1 MKKKILILN
10 GSHSEVPLII
20 SAKKLGLKVLTTG
33 GLPSGIGH
41 KYSDRYIKADF
52 SDKDL
57 ILNIAKKNK
66 INFICPPA
74 HDLGM
79 LTASYVAE
87 KLKLPGFDSLRTTEI
102 IHHKDKF
109 KKFCKK
115 INFKTPATF
124 NQNLSFNE
132 IKNIHKISKVI
143 IKPVDLGGGKGIT
156 IAKDNKSYEKG
167 IEVAKK
173 VSKSKKIVV
182 EEFVEGQLHSL
193 TSFIKNQKVTFY
205 HHDNEFSFRNPYNV
219 HTSFSPS
226 TIPQEKLDEILLQ
239 LNLFAQNLKI
249 TNGILHAQIIVNKID
264 YFIIELTRR
273 CSGDLYPLPVQF
285 VNNVPWS
292 DIIIKSC
299 MAKKINVL
307 GSQQL
312 DKFCAR
318 HCLTANKNG
327 LAEKIFIHPSIKK
340 NIIAKII
347 ILKNKEIIDDY
358 ENKKYGVFIL
368 KFSTF
373 QEMKNKVNIINQLIY
388 IKTN

>member
-1 MKKKILILN
+1 M
-10 GSHSEVPLII
+10 
-20 SAKKLGLKVLTTG
+20 GLKVITTG
-33 GLPSGIGH
+33 NLPNGVGH

-52 SDKDL
+52 SNKNL

-79 LTASYVAE
+79 ITASYVAE
-87 KLKLPGFDSLRTTEI
+87 KLKLPGFDSLRTTET
-102 IHHKDKF
+102 IHHKNKF
-109 KKFCKK
+109 KKFCKL
-115 INFKTPATF
+115 INFKTPAAF

-132 IKNIHKISKVI
+132 IKNIHKVFKVI

-156 IAKDNKSYEKG
+156 IANDNKSYEKG
-167 IEVAKK
+167 IEIAKRA
-173 VSKSKKIVV
+173 SKSNKIVV

-193 TSFIKNQKVTFY
+193 TSFIKNKKVTFY
-205 HHDNEFSFRNPYNV
+205 HHDNEFSYRNPYNV

-226 TIPQEKLDEILLQ
+226 TIPQEKLDKILLQ

-273 CSGDLYPLPVQF
+273 CSGDLYPLPVKF

-292 DIIIKSC
+292 DIIIKNC
-299 MAKKINVL
+299 MGKKINVL
-307 GSQQL
+307 GSQKF

-327 LAEKIFIHPSIKK
+327 LAKKIFIDPTIKK
-340 NIIAKII
+340 NIISKII
-347 ILKNKEIIDDY
+347 ILKNNEIINDF
-358 ENKKYGVFIL
+358 ENKKYGVFVL
-368 KFSTF
+368 KFKSF
-373 QEMKNKVNIINQLIY
+373 LEMKNKVNKINQLIY
-388 IKTN
+388 IETN